1 MSNPYVSEL
10 KTYAKHNTN
19 FREVLFTS
27 KYVQLVVM
35 CLQPGEE
42 IGTEVH
48 EVDQLIYVVDG
59 EGRAV
64 LDGRPEKVKKG
75 AVTCVP
81 AGVQHN
87 VICAN
92 GEALK
97 LFTVYGPPQH
107 AQGTVHKTRADAEV
121 SPLKVAATAEA

>member
-1 MSNPYVSEL
+1 MSDPYVSEL
-10 KTYAKHNTN
+10 KTYAKHNAN
-19 FREVLFTS
+19 FRQVLFTS
-27 KYVQLVVM
+27 KHMQLVVM

-64 LDGRPEKVKKG
+64 LDGQTEKVKKG
-75 AVTCVP
+75 IVMCVP

-87 VICAN
+87 VICAD

-107 AQGTVHKTRADAEV
+107 APGTVHQTRADAEAN
-121 SPLKVAATAEA
+121 PLEAAATEA

>member
-1 MSNPYVSEL
+1 MSDPYVSEL
-10 KTYAKHNTN
+10 KTYAKHNAN
-19 FREVLFTS
+19 FRQVLFTS
-27 KYVQLVVM
+27 KHMQLVVM

-64 LDGRPEKVKKG
+64 HDGRPEKVKKG
-75 AVTCVP
+75 TVICVP

-97 LFTVYGPPQH
+97 LFTVYAPPQH
-107 AQGTVHKTRADAEV
+107 VAGTIHKTRADAEV
-121 SPLKVAATAEA
+121 SPLEAAGTEA